1 MTASVRGGVFVGPAP
16 VFASCVGGSHG
27 FSVGRSGSRALHR
40 GFQLVTRSLSVA
52 ALCSRTAGPAPQAP
66 PGRPTASPLRL
77 TDVAFELVL
86 DRMVSC
92 GWPVGTTC
100 NLAWPERGTRG
111 VR

>member
-1 MTASVRGGVFVGPAP
+1 
-16 VFASCVGGSHG
+16 
-27 FSVGRSGSRALHR
+27 
-40 GFQLVTRSLSVA
+40 
-52 ALCSRTAGPAPQAP
+52 
-66 PGRPTASPLRL
+66 LRL